1 LETEGGNLKKEQKDM
16 ARIVLKK
23 DVLIINPSDKRRIYH
38 DLEGTLDG
46 YYFFA
51 KTNNSH
57 KVGYASYGINKGSV
71 YELRVW
77 EGGHPVGRDSIKST
91 KKKWVHVSE
100 DLVAD
105 YWNKWDYRSLKKK
118 HKEIVAQ
125 IVKQLEVVA
134 DRKRKSKT
142 NG

>member
-1 LETEGGNLKKEQKDM
+1 M

-23 DVLIINPSDKRRIYH
+23 DVLIFNPRDKRRIYH
-38 DLEGTLDG
+38 DLEGALDG

-51 KTNNSH
+51 KTDNSQ

-100 DLVAD
+100 DLVAA
-105 YWNKWDYRSLKKK
+105 YCNKWDYRSLKKK

>member
-1 LETEGGNLKKEQKDM
+1 M

-23 DVLIINPSDKRRIYH
+23 DVLTFNPRDKRRIYH

-51 KTNNSH
+51 KTNTSH
-57 KVGYASYGINKGSV
+57 KVGYASYGINNGSV
-71 YELRVW
+71 YELTVW
-77 EGGHPVGRDSIKST
+77 EGGHPVGRDSLKST

-100 DLVAD
+100 DLVAT
-105 YWNKWDYRSLKKK
+105 YWNKWGYRSRKRK
-118 HKEIVAQ
+118 HLEIVAQ
-125 IVKQLEVVA
+125 IVKQLEIVA